1 MLTDAHGGT
10 VEGRDALVRPT
21 PRRFDRSV
29 GPGQHIYC
37 IFVRAAETM
46 PGCCSAPQ
54 ALLIR
59 KHHATVANLQFSEAF
74 DVSPLLSNT
83 TVSRILF

>member
-1 MLTDAHGGT
+1 MRTAGLWKGGT
-10 VEGRDALVRPT
+10 PWSAQPLVV
-21 PRRFDRSV
+21 SIEV